1 MQNKW
6 LVHEEFKQDLVAT
19 EKRISEHVSFEIV
32 EKVNRIRESVQQ
44 HIEEINKFYQ
54 EFWSNLNTPALSV

>member
-54 EFWSNLNTPALSV
+54 EFWSNLNTPTLSL

>member
-19 EKRISEHVSFEIV
+19 KKRISEHVSSEIV
-32 EKVNRIRESVQQ
+32 EEVNRIRVSVQQ

-54 EFWSNLNTPALSV
+54 EFWSNLNTPALLV

>member
-1 MQNKW
+1 MQNEW
-6 LVHEEFKQDLVAT
+6 LVHDEFKQDLVAT

-54 EFWSNLNTPALSV
+54 